1 MPGDFDLNSIEER
14 ILQFVKDNPGKSKS
28 DVVRFLKDRHIAAR
42 IATLAHIDRL
52 ESRRMIICQLEN
64 PNSQIYKIYI
74 NKDNQLSAIIIEL
87 EEFKEAYVNLLEKSK
102 EMINNKNYSSKA
114 LGVTEPDPIKW
125 SESDRRRYSNF
136 EYDKLVKFNEI
147 ASKSLTLHRELR
159 KIMENNIID
168 LIKRHRDEIEKEV
181 MQTMKEKSQEP
192 QRLNRV
198 SKIIKEAKTTVTQY
212 LNELSQNLEEQIT
225 VFKVQKDIAK
235 SLTGEIY
242 HMAFGPVILFY
253 TMTDT
258 IFYRSMRWSSF
269 ETGTNK
275 EDRDEEFLPQLYS
288 IVYRKISEIQLELSR
303 FLRSIK
309 FESDFNNIM
318 VKGRTNKVLFGLGTL
333 VGLYYDVNMKS
344 EIQQVIYSLTKLNE
358 EIKDLNVLR
367 LDDRSSDKRYSDII
381 KTIEDS
387 RNIKEN
393 LARIMESYEGIEI
406 DIENRL
412 NSLKNTTDADTTAR

>member
-1 MPGDFDLNSIEER
+1 MCYMALDY
-14 ILQFVKDNPGKSKS
+14 ILITGKNKN
-28 DVVRFLKDRHIAAR
+28 AR
-42 IATLAHIDRL
+42 IATLAHMDRL
-52 ESRRMIICQLEN
+52 ERRRMIICHLEN

-74 NKDNQLSAIIIEL
+74 NRDNPLSAIIMEL
-87 EEFKEAYVNLLEKSK
+87 EEFKKVYVNLLNKSK
-102 EMINNKNYSSKA
+102 EMINNKNSAHGRA
-114 LGVTEPDPIKW
+114 LGVTEPNPIKW

-192 QRLNRV
+192 TLLNRV
-198 SKIIKEAKTTVTQY
+198 SQIIKEAKTTVTQY

-275 EDRDEEFLPQLYS
+275 RKDRDEEFLPQLYS
-288 IVYRKISEIQLELSR
+288 CRFYRKISEIQLELSR

-358 EIKDLNVLR
+358 EIKDLNVLP
-367 LDDRSSDKRYSDII
+367 
-381 KTIEDS
+381 
-387 RNIKEN
+387 
-393 LARIMESYEGIEI
+393 G
-406 DIENRL
+406 
-412 NSLKNTTDADTTAR
+412 